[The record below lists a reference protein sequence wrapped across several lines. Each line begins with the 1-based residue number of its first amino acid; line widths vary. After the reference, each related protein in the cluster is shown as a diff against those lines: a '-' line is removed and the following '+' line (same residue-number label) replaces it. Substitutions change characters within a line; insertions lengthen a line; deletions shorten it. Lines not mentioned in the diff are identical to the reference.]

1 MGMEGRGSDHNVGSN
16 KTVMIRMGAKVAIEV
31 MKMME
36 LRVVGA
42 YVLGVE
48 IEPPT
53 SVGWVL
59 TLCLGAWW
67 VSRSEKKKMVIP
79 TVQSQEQHSL

>member
-1 MGMEGRGSDHNVGSN
+1 MEGRGSDHNVGSN

-48 IEPPT
+48 MEPPA
-53 SVGWVL
+53 VGWF
-59 TLCLGAWW
+59 
-67 VSRSEKKKMVIP
+67 RR
-79 TVQSQEQHSL
+79 